1 MNNFDLTDEER
12 QILLA
17 ETDEQLQTLEDGLLQ
32 LEQAQEPALV
42 QALFRAAH
50 TLKGSASMIGHTQIV
65 ELTHAL
71 ETVFDDL
78 RQDRLT
84 VSPPL
89 VDICLQ
95 SVDKLKLLRNDIAGL
110 SVHVAEDFPPALSDD
125 PEPIAKAPAADTPAA
140 PPPPASTPPTAEPFT
155 APTPVST
162 APIEPPTPTSLPIT
176 PPTNGAAGT
185 PPEATATA
193 PVTDKTIRASVER
206 LDNLLNLVGELITDR
221 NRLIQLYSHLDTR
234 DHTDKAFQPFNETIV
249 HLDGIVNQLQEEVL
263 GLRMLPIGTV
273 FNKFPRLIRDLARRA
288 NKSVELIMEG
298 ADTELDRSV
307 LEQISDPLIHLLR
320 NAVDHGIEPPAER
333 VAAGKPEH
341 GTVRLSA
348 RHENGQIKI
357 TLRDDGQGIP
367 LQKVKN
373 RAVQQGL
380 ISEKETATMTDSEA
394 IELIFHPGLS
404 TAKSVSEISGRGVGM
419 DIVRTN
425 IETLNGTILTD
436 TWSGEGTQFELL
448 LPLTLAII
456 PTLLVRAGP
465 DCFAIPLLTVAEAFR
480 LQSETVQSI
489 QGKPTLLFRGN
500 LLPLVNLH
508 EILGTQQNSQTSTI
522 TDSYDNI
529 LSAQQYV
536 VSVRTGKTQ
545 FGLVVDAL
553 IGEEEVMVKSLGRMA
568 GRVPGVAGA
577 AILGDGNVV
586 LILDIPSLIKSNLL
600 NNAAVFAQEM
610 SFGD

>member
-1 MNNFDLTDEER
+1 MNTFDITDEER

-17 ETDEQLQTLEDGLLQ
+17 ETDEQLQTLEGGLLE
-32 LEQAQEPALV
+32 LEQVQDPALV

-50 TLKGSASMIGHTQIV
+50 TLKGSAGMIGHTQIV

-78 RQDRLT
+78 RQDRLAIT
-84 VSPPL
+84 SPL

-95 SVDKLKLLRNDIAGL
+95 SVDKLKLLRNDLAGFPIII
-110 SVHVAEDFPPALSDD
+110 EDP
-125 PEPIAKAPAADTPAA
+125 A
-140 PPPPASTPPTAEPFT
+140 PPLAVPPAS
-155 APTPVST
+155 
-162 APIEPPTPTSLPIT
+162 
-176 PPTNGAAGT
+176 
-185 PPEATATA
+185 PEATVPLTTPALITLDNNKLS
-193 PVTDKTIRASVER
+193 PCPPENVFPTSGQDKTIRASVER

-234 DHTDKAFQPFNETIV
+234 THADKAFLPFNETIV

-263 GLRMLPIGTV
+263 GLRMLPIATV

-288 NKSVELIMEG
+288 NKSIELVMDG

-320 NAVDHGIEPPAER
+320 NAVDHGIEPPDDR
-333 VAAGKPEH
+333 LAAGKPEH
-341 GTVRLSA
+341 GTIHLAA

-357 TLRDDGQGIP
+357 TLKDDGQGIP

-373 RAVQQGL
+373 RAIQQGL
-380 ISEKETATMTDSEA
+380 LTEKEAAVLTNNEA

-404 TAKSVSEISGRGVGM
+404 TAPTINEISGRGVGM

-436 TWSGEGTQFELL
+436 TWPGEGTQFELL

-480 LQSETVQSI
+480 LHPETVQSI

-508 EILGTQQNSQTSTI
+508 EILGSQPDHDTPPLAT
-522 TDSYDNI
+522 
-529 LSAQQYV
+529 LPQQYI

-553 IGEEEVMVKSLGRMA
+553 IGEEEVMVKSLGRLA

-577 AILGDGNVV
+577 AILGDGSVV

-600 NNAAVFAQEM
+600 NNTVTFIHEM
-610 SFGD
+610 PLGEGKIYA